1 MINRKLLSVLPLSAA
16 LMSALSPIT
25 AYASMGAAPIVI
37 AQADFSGELTPFDL
51 SSGMGSDLGANLG
64 SGSEFSISDLA
75 SDSDLDEEVLLAQNT
90 TSSTRRRT
98 TKTTRTT
105 TTRSAGGSAATRTAP
120 AAGSSASR
128 PAGTRRVVNSDFARA
143 NKLAANGQYQEAS
156 KLLFQMSRNPNY
168 AKNSA
173 QIKYVLGLMLFEMK
187 LNQSA

>member
-64 SGSEFSISDLA
+64 ANLGGGSEFSISDLA

-105 TTRSAGGSAATRTAP
+105 TTRSAGGAAATRTAP
-120 AAGSSASR
+120 AAGSS
-128 PAGTRRVVNSDFARA
+128 GTGR
-143 NKLAANGQYQEAS
+143 
-156 KLLFQMSRNPNY
+156 
-168 AKNSA
+168 
-173 QIKYVLGLMLFEMK
+173 
-187 LNQSA
+187 